1 MSFLSPVINNQYMR
15 SLTVASFGYSPMKGT
30 RYAARL
36 EAQVKKGFLQEDRRL
51 CLVDVERR
59 RVIRTVQHPELMA
72 IEVFLTGDLASAC
85 IVFPDKKG
93 REVNLTPKQTIVCEF
108 WGRSVELGLLGTPVN
123 QFFSRYLGRDVS
135 LALASPGAILF
146 GAPFSLLGSAT
157 VEELA
162 RQLNYP
168 HLVQETARFRST
180 FLIKTER
187 PFEEEEWEGKPF
199 TLTSGWG
206 TMPETLQGL
215 HITVGA
221 HIGRCAVVDSNPS
234 TGARDL
240 KLLKHLAQTRPAT
253 QTGEPRL
260 GMYAH
265 PLS

>member
-1 MSFLSPVINNQYMR
+1 MH
-15 SLTVASFGYSPMKGT
+15 SLTVAQFGYSPMKGAQHT
-30 RYAARL
+30 SRL
-36 EAQVKKGFLQEDRRL
+36 AGNLKDGFLQEDRRL
-51 CLVDVERR
+51 CLVDVERQ

-72 IEVFLTGDLASAC
+72 IEVFLAEDLASAC
-85 IVFPDKKG
+85 IVFLDKKG

-108 WGRSVELGLLGTPVN
+108 WGRSVELGLLETPVN
-123 QFFSRYLGRDVS
+123 QLFSRYLGRDVS
-135 LALASPGAILF
+135 LALAPPGGIFF

-168 HLVQETARFRST
+168 QLVQETARFRPT

-199 TLTSGWG
+199 TLTSAWG
-206 TMPETLQGL
+206 TMPETLQGQN
-215 HITVGA
+215 ITVGQP
-221 HIGRCAVVDSNPS
+221 IGRCAVVDSNPF

-253 QTGEPRL
+253 PTGEPRL
-260 GMYAH
+260 GMYAQ

>member
-1 MSFLSPVINNQYMR
+1 MH
-15 SLTVASFGYSPMKGT
+15 SLTVARFGYSPMKG
-30 RYAARL
+30 AQHISRL
-36 EAQVKKGFLQEDRRL
+36 AGNLKDGFLQEDRRL
-51 CLVDVERR
+51 CLVDVGRR
-59 RVIRTVQHPELMA
+59 QVVRTVQHPELMA
-72 IEVFLTGDLASAC
+72 IEVFLTGGLDSAC
-85 IVFPDKKG
+85 IVFPDKKR

-108 WGRSVELGLLGTPVN
+108 WGRSVELGLLHTPVN
-123 QFFSRYLGRDVS
+123 ELFSRYLGRDVS
-135 LALASPGAILF
+135 LALVPPGGIFF

-168 HLVQETARFRST
+168 QLVQETARFRST

-187 PFEEEEWEGKPF
+187 PFEEEEWEGESF
-199 TLTSGWG
+199 ILTGGKG
-206 TMPETLQGL
+206 TIPTTLQSL
-215 HITVGA
+215 HITVGQP
-221 HIGRCAVVDSNPS
+221 IGRCAVIDSNPF

-253 QTGEPRL
+253 PTGEPRL